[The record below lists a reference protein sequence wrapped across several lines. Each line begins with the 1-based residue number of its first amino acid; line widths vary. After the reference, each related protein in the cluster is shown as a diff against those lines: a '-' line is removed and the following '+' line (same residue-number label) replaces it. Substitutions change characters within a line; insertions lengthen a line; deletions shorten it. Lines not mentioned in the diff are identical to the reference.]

1 MTATT
6 EQNHELLNITFRLLS
21 IGGAIAALL
30 GVASLAVGRFGAV
43 VGLPLIFGGLGLI
56 AFSLLFQLLSKLVEL
71 LTEIASHL
79 AAIRSQ
85 MEKGVFG
92 LLGR

>member
-1 MTATT
+1 
-6 EQNHELLNITFRLLS
+6 LLS

-30 GVASLAVGRFGAV
+30 GVASLAVSGLGVV
-43 VGLPLIFGGLGLI
+43 VGLPLIFGGLGSI
-56 AFSLLFQLLSKLVEL
+56 AFSLLFQLLTKLVEL